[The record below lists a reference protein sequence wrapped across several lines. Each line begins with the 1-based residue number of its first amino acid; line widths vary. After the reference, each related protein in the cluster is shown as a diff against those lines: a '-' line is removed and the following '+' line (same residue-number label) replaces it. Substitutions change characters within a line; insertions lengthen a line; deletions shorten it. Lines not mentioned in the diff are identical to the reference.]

1 MQTYI
6 YHWEIYYKVVATGS
20 YTGISDIVE
29 YLEQLLPSSGYV
41 VCPGLKKYPEQVRFK
56 TKHLVEFG
64 SPFPRLISDQC
75 SMWHIPNLAQQHNE
89 SQLCKACVKLQHDV
103 KYLVSRADSTTEA
116 NKTARSL
123 PNSKYPLSKLSPESQ
138 KKRMKNTTVERK
150 QLISKVNHLTR
161 FDCEVSEK
169 QHDELLKMVT
179 SINDKGSKA
188 LKELIAEGEN
198 RLEESNLLKESWKQD
213 VLERLSFEKDQQKS
227 G

>member
-1 MQTYI
+1 MRKSLSGCGLSKF
-6 YHWEIYYKVVATGS
+6 YHNYVTTPTPVPIL
-20 YTGISDIVE
+20 YT
-29 YLEQLLPSSGYV
+29 
-41 VCPGLKKYPEQVRFK
+41 
-56 TKHLVEFG
+56 
-64 SPFPRLISDQC
+64 
-75 SMWHIPNLAQQHNE
+75 
-89 SQLCKACVKLQHDV
+89 
-103 KYLVSRADSTTEA
+103 
-116 NKTARSL
+116 
-123 PNSKYPLSKLSPESQ
+123 SKYPLSKLSPESQ
-138 KKRMKNTTVERK
+138 KKRMKNTTAERK

-198 RLEESNLLKESWKQD
+198 RLELQPNQSQPLESNLLKESWKQD